1 MRGRRSTKKHNE
13 LHGRASEVR
22 NSRVVTI
29 FFFGRWRIRRMESSR
44 VGRGGLFG
52 IASDG
57 GSQQVPYLFLLIY
70 VSDCGEHGNNNGVG
84 FCEKKSMITLK

>member
-22 NSRVVTI
+22 NSRVVVTI
-29 FFFGRWRIRRMESSR
+29 FFFGHGGGVRRMESSR

-57 GSQQVPYLFLLIY
+57 GSQQVTVPTY
-70 VSDCGEHGNNNGVG
+70 VSDCGDRQNINGVAVKSFFG
-84 FCEKKSMITLK
+84 IEKKRQ